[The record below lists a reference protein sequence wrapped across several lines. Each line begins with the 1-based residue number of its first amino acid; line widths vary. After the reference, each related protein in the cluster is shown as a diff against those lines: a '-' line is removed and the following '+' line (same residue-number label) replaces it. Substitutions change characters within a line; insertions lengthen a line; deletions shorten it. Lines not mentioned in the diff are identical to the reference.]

1 MEEDEEDNLIN
12 HLILNEYLIK
22 KKLGEGTFGKVYI
35 ASNTK
40 TGEKFAAKI
49 VSKNNCI
56 ILLFICYNIIG
67 KK

>member
-1 MEEDEEDNLIN
+1 MEEDEEENLIN
-12 HLILNEYLIK
+12 HLILNEYRIT

-56 ILLFICYNIIG
+56 IIIYLL
-67 KK
+67 

>member
-12 HLILNEYLIK
+12 HLILNEYQIK

-49 VSKNNCI
+49 VSKNNCTI
-56 ILLFICYNIIG
+56 IIYLL
-67 KK
+67 

>member
-1 MEEDEEDNLIN
+1 MEENGEDHLIN
-12 HLILNEYLIK
+12 HLILDEYRIK

-49 VSKNNCI
+49 VSKA
-56 ILLFICYNIIG
+56 IL
-67 KK
+67 

>member
-12 HLILNEYLIK
+12 HLILNEYQIK

-49 VSKNNCI
+49 VSKYKY
-56 ILLFICYNIIG
+56 ILFLFIIYLL
-67 KK
+67 

>member
-12 HLILNEYLIK
+12 HLILNEYQIK

-49 VSKNNCI
+49 VSKYNY
-56 ILLFICYNIIG
+56 ILFLFIIYLL
-67 KK
+67 

>member
-1 MEEDEEDNLIN
+1 MEEDEEENLIN
-12 HLILNEYLIK
+12 HLILNEYRIK

-49 VSKNNCI
+49 VSKNNCKI
-56 ILLFICYNIIG
+56 IIYLL
-67 KK
+67 

>member
-1 MEEDEEDNLIN
+1 MEEEKNGEDHLIN
-12 HLILNEYLIK
+12 HLILDEYRIK

-49 VSKNNCI
+49 VSKT
-56 ILLFICYNIIG
+56 IL
-67 KK
+67 